1 MEAHDQYEFDGF
13 RVDARQRVLY
23 RMPGD
28 HRIDLQPRVF
38 DALLHFVRRPG
49 ELLGKRELMQLLWP
63 NVIVEENSL
72 NQVVSQLR
80 KALGEK
86 PSEHRYIVTSPGRGY
101 RFVAAVRAGAG
112 QVPAQQCHPLS
123 LAVLPFSEH
132 VLGNATPG
140 LGEAIA
146 ADLSHL
152 LSARS
157 RLRMTAHP
165 SSAAAWARHPDARQ
179 AGQVLNVARVV
190 TGEVAGDAVRL
201 TVTAR
206 LIDVATGTQLFGHT
220 VRGALSSLAELQGDL
235 ARQLAQVVDPQG
247 TQPDAHVDVDPDA
260 YLAYLKALSLS
271 QRPSPGS
278 IAGSIDLLRQAIATS
293 PQFPRARSLLAIQHT
308 MEVMF
313 GYADASSLQLAREEV
328 AQALGLDEHNGE
340 TWCAAGVIDC
350 LGGNWVRAEERF
362 RIAHSLTADPLV
374 SGLRCAYL
382 TLSVGQ
388 LARAMQQA
396 EHTLQVAPTHPIG
409 VQMMATL
416 HLALGHDEPA
426 RRFAQLSIEQG
437 QSASM
442 APLSDLFGLLELRAG
457 RPEELRRISTG
468 PADGGLDPPMRKRL
482 MLWHSCRGALDDAFA
497 LAFDSADHYAR
508 EGTVGGAWGVLWL
521 PEMRPFREDA
531 RFQHFVRRLRL
542 FEYWS
547 EYGPP
552 DGYSLKGER
561 LVPAG

>member
-1 MEAHDQYEFDGF
+1 MQEQDSYRFDGF

-23 RMPGD
+23 RQAD
-28 HRIDLQPRVF
+28 NSRIDLQPRVF

-49 ELLGKRELMQLLWP
+49 ELLGKRELMQSLWP
-63 NVIVEENSL
+63 NVVVEENSL
-72 NQVVSQLR
+72 NQIVSQLR

-86 PSEHRYIVTSPGRGY
+86 PAEHRFIVTSPGRGY
-101 RFVAAVRAGAG
+101 RFVAAVHAEADSSSTHQG
-112 QVPAQQCHPLS
+112 PPLS
-123 LAVLPFSEH
+123 LAVLPFVDH
-132 VLGNATPG
+132 VMGSTTPG

-157 RLRMTAHP
+157 RLQVAAHT
-165 SSAAAWARHPDARQ
+165 SSATSWARQ
-179 AGQVLNVARVV
+179 ADPRQVGETLKVARVV
-190 TGEVAGDAVRL
+190 TGEVAGDRVRL

-206 LIDVATGTQLFGHT
+206 LLDVATGSVLWSHT
-220 VRGALSSLAELQGDL
+220 VHGALGSLAELQGDL
-235 ARQLAQVVDPQG
+235 ARQLAQVVDPDG
-247 TQPDAHVDVDPDA
+247 MRPDANVDVTPDA

-271 QRPSPGS
+271 QRPSAGS
-278 IAGSIDLLRQAIATS
+278 IAGSIDLLRRAIKDS

-313 GYADASSLQLAREEV
+313 GYAGASALQLAREEA
-328 AQALGLDEHNGE
+328 AQALALDEYNGE

-350 LGGNWVRAEERF
+350 LGGQWTRAEERF

-374 SGLRCAYL
+374 SGLRCSWL

-416 HLALGHDEPA
+416 HLALGHDESA

-437 QSASM
+437 QSATM
-442 APLSDLFGLLELRAG
+442 APLSDLFALLERRAG
-457 RPEELRRISTG
+457 RPEELARISAE
-468 PADGGLDPPMRKRL
+468 PAAGGLDPPMRKRR
-482 MLWHSCRGALDDAFA
+482 MLWHTCQGALDDAFA

-508 EGTVGGAWGVLWL
+508 DGMVGGAWGVLWL
-521 PEMRPFREDA
+521 PEMQPFRDDA
-531 RFQHFVRRLRL
+531 RFQLFARRLRL

-561 LVPAG
+561 LVRAG